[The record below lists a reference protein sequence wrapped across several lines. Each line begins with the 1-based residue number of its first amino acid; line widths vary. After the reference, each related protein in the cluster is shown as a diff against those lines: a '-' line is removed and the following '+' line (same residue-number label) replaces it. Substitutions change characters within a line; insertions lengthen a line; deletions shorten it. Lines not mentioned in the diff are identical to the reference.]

1 MIYSK
6 QVVKELCVAG
16 GHLRQKEPPLGSTK
30 QYWKKEKREKKNHI
44 HVCFF
49 KWSQQEIAL
58 RY

>member
-44 HVCFF
+44 HVYVSSNGLNR
-49 KWSQQEIAL
+49 KL
-58 RY
+58 L